1 MKRRSDLSRRY
12 MLYRMLPFF
21 EPTNGNSFDPSVD
34 TKMVLK
40 TMYLVKPEVRLKRGK
55 ILEVKQMIPKEQSKN
70 EFWIKDS
77 LDKEAHRLFEGFGV
91 KEVIINLY
99 YNE

>member
-21 EPTNGNSFDPSVD
+21 EPTNESEDINVD

-40 TMYLVKPEVRLKRGK
+40 TMYLVKPEVRFRRGK

-70 EFWIKDS
+70 EYWIKDS
-77 LDKEAHRLFEGFGV
+77 LDKEAHRLFEGFGI

>member
-12 MLYRMLPFF
+12 MLYRMIPFF
-21 EPTNGNSFDPSVD
+21 EPNEEYLSVD

-40 TMYLVKPEVRLKRGK
+40 TMYLVKPEVRLRGK

-70 EFWIKDS
+70 EYWIKDS
-77 LDKEAHRLFEGFGV
+77 LDKEAYRLFEGFGI

>member
-21 EPTNGNSFDPSVD
+21 EPTDESEDINVD
-34 TKMVLK
+34 IRIVLK
-40 TMYLVKPEVRLKRGK
+40 TMYLVKPEVRLMGK

-70 EFWIKDS
+70 EYWIKDS
-77 LDKEAHRLFEGFGV
+77 LDKEAHRLFEGFGI

>member
-1 MKRRSDLSRRY
+1 
-12 MLYRMLPFF
+12 
-21 EPTNGNSFDPSVD
+21 
-34 TKMVLK
+34 
-40 TMYLVKPEVRLKRGK
+40 
-55 ILEVKQMIPKEQSKN
+55 MIPKEQSKN

>member
-12 MLYRMLPFF
+12 LLYRMLPFF
-21 EPTNGNSFDPSVD
+21 EPTDGNSFDPSVD
-34 TKMVLK
+34 TRLTLK
-40 TMYLVKPEVRLKRGK
+40 TVALVKPEVRLREK

-77 LDKEAHRLFEGFGV
+77 LDKEAHRLFDGFGV

>member
-21 EPTNGNSFDPSVD
+21 EPTDDNIDIKI
-34 TKMVLK
+34 KMVLK
-40 TMYLVKPEVRLKRGK
+40 TICLVKPEVRLRGK
-55 ILEVKQMIPKEQSKN
+55 ILEVKQTIPKEQRKN

-77 LDKEAHRLFEGFGV
+77 LDKEAHRLFKGFGI

>member
-12 MLYRMLPFF
+12 MSYRMLPFF
-21 EPTNGNSFDPSVD
+21 EPANAEDILVNTGMNF
-34 TKMVLK
+34 K
-40 TMYLVKPEVRLKRGK
+40 TIYLVKPKVRLRGK

-77 LDKEAHRLFEGFGV
+77 LDNEAHRLFEGFGV
-91 KEVIINLY
+91 KEVIIKID

>member
-21 EPTNGNSFDPSVD
+21 EPTNESDDINVD

-40 TMYLVKPEVRLKRGK
+40 TMYLVKPEVRLRGK

-70 EFWIKDS
+70 EHWIKDS
-77 LDKEAHRLFEGFGV
+77 LEKEARRLFEGFPIE
-91 KEVIINLY
+91 EVIIKID

>member
-21 EPTNGNSFDPSVD
+21 EPTNESENINV

-40 TMYLVKPEVRLKRGK
+40 TLTLIKPYEVRLRGK

-77 LDKEAHRLFEGFGV
+77 LDKEAHRLFEGFGI

>member
-21 EPTNGNSFDPSVD
+21 EPTDESEDINVD
-34 TKMVLK
+34 IRIVLK
-40 TMYLVKPEVRLKRGK
+40 TMYLVKPEVRLMGK
-55 ILEVKQMIPKEQSKN
+55 MLEVKQMIPKEQSKN
-70 EFWIKDS
+70 EYWIKDS
-77 LDKEAHRLFEGFGV
+77 LEKEAHRLFEGFGI

>member
-21 EPTNGNSFDPSVD
+21 EPTNESEDINV

-40 TMYLVKPEVRLKRGK
+40 TMYLVKPEVRLRGK

-70 EFWIKDS
+70 EYWIKDS
-77 LDKEAHRLFEGFGV
+77 LDKEAYRLFEGFGI

>member
-21 EPTNGNSFDPSVD
+21 EPTDESEDINVD
-34 TKMVLK
+34 IRIVLK
-40 TMYLVKPEVRLKRGK
+40 TMYLVKPEVRLMGK
-55 ILEVKQMIPKEQSKN
+55 MLEVKQMIPKEQSKN
-70 EFWIKDS
+70 EYRIKDS
-77 LDKEAHRLFEGFGV
+77 LEKEAHRLFEGFGI

>member
-21 EPTNGNSFDPSVD
+21 EPTEVD
-34 TKMVLK
+34 TKMIIK
-40 TMYLVKPEVRLKRGK
+40 TMYLAKPEVRLRGK
-55 ILEVKQMIPKEQSKN
+55 ILEVKQMIPKEQFKN
-70 EFWIKDS
+70 EYWIKDS

>member
-21 EPTNGNSFDPSVD
+21 EPTNESDDINVD

-40 TMYLVKPEVRLKRGK
+40 TMNLVKPEVRLRGK

-70 EFWIKDS
+70 EYWIKDS
-77 LDKEAHRLFEGFGV
+77 LDKEAHRLFEGFGI

>member
-1 MKRRSDLSRRY
+1 
-12 MLYRMLPFF
+12 MLPFF
-21 EPTNGNSFDPSVD
+21 ELTNESEDIRVD
-34 TKMVLK
+34 IGMILK
-40 TMYLVKPEVRLKRGK
+40 TIYLVKPEVRLRGK

-70 EFWIKDS
+70 EYWIKDS
-77 LDKEAHRLFEGFGV
+77 LDKEAHRLFEGFGI

>member
-21 EPTNGNSFDPSVD
+21 EPTNESEDINVD

-40 TMYLVKPEVRLKRGK
+40 TMYLVKPEVRLRGK

-70 EFWIKDS
+70 EYWIKDS
-77 LDKEAHRLFEGFGV
+77 LEKEACRLFESFHP
-91 KEVIINLY
+91 KEIKIEFSY
-99 YNE
+99 E

>member
-1 MKRRSDLSRRY
+1 
-12 MLYRMLPFF
+12 MLWRMLPFF
-21 EPTNGNSFDPSVD
+21 EPTNESEDINVD

-40 TMYLVKPEVRLKRGK
+40 TMYLVKPEVRLRGRT
-55 ILEVKQMIPKEQSKN
+55 LEVKQIIPEEQSKN
-70 EFWIKDS
+70 EYWIKDS
-77 LDKEAHRLFEGFGV
+77 LMKEAHRLFEGFGI

>member
-12 MLYRMLPFF
+12 LIYRMLPFF
-21 EPTNGNSFDPSVD
+21 EPTNESKDLSVD
-34 TKMVLK
+34 TKLVLK
-40 TMYLVKPEVRLKRGK
+40 TTYLVKPEEVRLRGK

-77 LDKEAHRLFEGFGV
+77 LDSFF
-91 KEVIINLY
+91 I
-99 YNE
+99 

>member
-21 EPTNGNSFDPSVD
+21 EPTNESEDINVD

-40 TMYLVKPEVRLKRGK
+40 TMYLVKPEVRLRGK

-70 EFWIKDS
+70 EYWIKDS
-77 LDKEAHRLFEGFGV
+77 LDKEAHRLFEGFGI

>member
-12 MLYRMLPFF
+12 LIYRMLPFF
-21 EPTNGNSFDPSVD
+21 EPTDGNSFDPSVD
-34 TKMVLK
+34 TRLTLRTV
-40 TMYLVKPEVRLKRGK
+40 TLVKPEVRLRGK
-55 ILEVKQMIPKEQSKN
+55 ILEVKQMIPKEQRKN

>member
-12 MLYRMLPFF
+12 LIYRMLPFF
-21 EPTNGNSFDPSVD
+21 APTDESEDINVD
-34 TKMVLK
+34 TRIVLK
-40 TMYLVKPEVRLKRGK
+40 TVTLIKPYKVVLKGK
-55 ILEVKQMIPKEQSKN
+55 TLEVMQLIPKEQSKN

-77 LDKEAHRLFEGFGV
+77 LIKEAYRLFEGFGI

>member
-21 EPTNGNSFDPSVD
+21 EPTNESEDINVD

-40 TMYLVKPEVRLKRGK
+40 TMYLVKPEVRLSGK
-55 ILEVKQMIPKEQSKN
+55 MLEVKQMIPKEQSKN

-77 LDKEAHRLFEGFGV
+77 LDKEAHRLFEGFGI

>member
-12 MLYRMLPFF
+12 MLYRMIPFF

-34 TKMVLK
+34 TTLTLKMI
-40 TMYLVKPEVRLKRGK
+40 TLVKPEVRLRGK
-55 ILEVKQMIPKEQSKN
+55 ILEIKQMIPKEQSKN
-70 EFWIKDS
+70 EYWIKDS

>member
-1 MKRRSDLSRRY
+1 
-12 MLYRMLPFF
+12 MLPFF
-21 EPTNGNSFDPSVD
+21 EPVYGSENIEVD
-34 TKMVLK
+34 TKVVFKTVTLIKQYKVVLK
-40 TMYLVKPEVRLKRGK
+40 GK
-55 ILEVKQMIPKEQSKN
+55 TLEVKQMIPKEQRKN

-77 LDKEAHRLFEGFGV
+77 LDKEAHRLFEGFGI

>member
-21 EPTNGNSFDPSVD
+21 EPTNESED
-34 TKMVLK
+34 TRVKMVLK
-40 TMYLVKPEVRLKRGK
+40 TVYLKIPEVRLKGK
-55 ILEVKQMIPKEQSKN
+55 ILEIKQMIPKEQSKN
-70 EFWIKDS
+70 EYWIKDS

>member
-12 MLYRMLPFF
+12 LIYRMIPFF
-21 EPTNGNSFDPSVD
+21 EPTNESENINVD

-40 TMYLVKPEVRLKRGK
+40 TMYLVKPEVRLRGK

-70 EFWIKDS
+70 EYWIKDS
-77 LDKEAHRLFEGFGV
+77 LDKEAHRLFEGFGI